1 MTDWVHFISEPRDKL
16 FTQLTLYYV
25 TIAVVFLWL
34 PTVIPMGEFVTKTAS
49 AVGAIP
55 VDTKNLADYLSNES
69 GTAWTQR
76 LNWLSLVWSSISVFL
91 LSLPITWVYRGTRR
105 PDQTLQSVIET
116 VMILPV
122 VTVGIIMMV
131 QDSLPLAF
139 SLGGIFAGVQF
150 RSRLRQ
156 IADTHYIFASIGLG
170 IACGIGALDFA
181 YVMSICF
188 CFAVYALW
196 HANYAQ
202 DASKPHMTRRSE
214 QRFAPEPIDDGEAEQ
229 DSEPTKRD

>member
-1 MTDWVHFISEPRDKL
+1 MTNWVHYISEPREKL
-16 FTQLTLYYV
+16 FAQLTIYYV
-25 TIAVVFLWL
+25 SIAIIFLWL
-34 PTVIPMGEFVTKTAS
+34 PTVIPMGEFVAATAS
-49 AVGAIP
+49 AVGAVP
-55 VDTKNLADYLSNES
+55 EGTESLRDYLHNES
-69 GTAWTQR
+69 GTAWRQK
-76 LNWLSLVWSSISVFL
+76 LNWLSLVWSSVSVFL
-91 LSLPITWVYRGTRR
+91 LCLPVTWVYRGTRR
-105 PDQTLQSVIET
+105 PEQTLQSVVET

-156 IADTHYIFASIGLG
+156 IADTHYIFAAIGLG
-170 IACGIGALDFA
+170 LACGIGMMDFA

-196 HANYAQ
+196 HANYSS
-202 DASKPHMTRRSE
+202 DAAKPHLTRRSE
-214 QRFAPEPIDDGEAEQ
+214 PRYAPEPIDEEESDKKT
-229 DSEPTKRD
+229 D